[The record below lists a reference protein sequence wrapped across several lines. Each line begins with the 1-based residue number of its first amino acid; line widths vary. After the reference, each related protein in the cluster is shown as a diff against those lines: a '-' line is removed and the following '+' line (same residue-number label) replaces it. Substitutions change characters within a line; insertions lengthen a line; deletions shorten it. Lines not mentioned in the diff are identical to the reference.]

1 METLIKLQDFWLPFY
16 FKMLHVFYAFLF
28 SFERERKNKN
38 KKKRKE
44 KERRR
49 IGGCGLLAT
58 NNTEVM
64 LVFVCRDFH
73 FV

>member
-1 METLIKLQDFWLPFY
+1 MFSMPFY
-16 FKMLHVFYAFLF
+16 FPLR
-28 SFERERKNKN
+28 ERE
-38 KKKRKE
+38 KKKKKKE
-44 KERRR
+44 KKRRR